1 MTYKQKICL
10 LQKSMIENKI
20 DIYIVLNSDPHLSE
34 YLTQHYQ
41 CISFMSG
48 FKGSYGVLIFTH
60 DKAFLWTDG
69 RYWLQAQKELKESGV
84 ILKKQD
90 ANHTFKDWIKEY
102 CNPQTTIGID
112 FKTLPLTLENDLKK
126 YCNLIHSDLISK
138 IWINRPELPTYSI
151 YEHPKKFYSLSR
163 EDKIILI
170 RKEIKRLRADAHFIS
185 SLDDIAWI
193 LNLRG
198 KDIEFNPLF
207 FSFLLITKQQ
217 ILFFIN
223 PEKLNHFLKNKLQNE
238 GIILKNYE
246 NIYKELKNLKNTTL
260 LIDPN
265 KTTSFFLQ
273 DLKNITIIQDLNPS
287 TYLKSCKDEK
297 EISCIKKAMIEDGI
311 ALCRFCSWFEENIHL
326 GFNEFEIGRKL
337 SEFRSKSP
345 YYISDSFANIVGFN
359 ANGAIIHYKADE
371 KNSSLIKENGL
382 LLIDSGGQY
391 LNGTTDITRV
401 FPIGKISA
409 KQKKDY
415 TLILKAL
422 ISISTTIFPKNIS
435 MPLLDSITRKPL
447 WQQQI
452 NYNHGSGHGVGYF
465 LSVHEGPQNLSY
477 TTMPSFKHQTKKGM
491 ISSLEPGIYRKDK
504 WGIRLENL
512 AIILD
517 VKKPKEQEFGDYLYF
532 KTLTLF
538 PFEKKC
544 IDLKLLNSKEKKWL
558 NDYHKEVYKKLHKK
572 LQVKELKW
580 LKKKTAPIKF

>member
-1 MTYKQKICL
+1 MTYKQKISL
-10 LQKSMIENKI
+10 LQKNMLKNKI

-34 YLTQHYQ
+34 YLAQHHQ

-48 FKGSYGVLIFTH
+48 FKGSYGVLVFTH
-60 DKAFLWTDG
+60 NNAFLWTDG

-90 ANHTFKDWIKEY
+90 INHTFKDWIKEY
-102 CNPQTTIGID
+102 CNSKTTIGID
-112 FKTLPLTLENDLKK
+112 FKTLPLTLEKDLKK
-126 YCNLIHSDLISK
+126 YCNLKHYDLISK
-138 IWINRPELPTYSI
+138 IWINRPELPTYNI
-151 YEHPKKFYSLSR
+151 YEHSKKFYSLSR
-163 EDKIILI
+163 IDKIALV
-170 RKEIKRLRADAHFIS
+170 RKEMKRLNANAHFIS

-207 FSFLLITKQQ
+207 FSFLLIMENQ

-223 PEKLNHFLKNKLQNE
+223 PKKLNHSLKNKLQNE

-246 NIYKELKNLKNTTL
+246 NIHEELKKLNNTTL

-265 KTTSFFLQ
+265 KTTSFFIQ
-273 DLKNITIIQDLNPS
+273 GLKNITIIQDLNPS
-287 TYLKSCKDEK
+287 TYLKSCKDKK
-297 EISCIKKAMIEDGI
+297 EISCIKKAMIEDGV
-311 ALCRFCSWFEENIHL
+311 ALCRFYSWLEENIHL
-326 GFNEFEIGRKL
+326 GFNEFEIGEKL
-337 SEFRSKSP
+337 SKLRSMSP

-371 KNSSLIKENGL
+371 KNSSAIKGNGL

-415 TLILKAL
+415 TLVLKAL

-447 WQQQI
+447 WEHQI

-477 TTMPSFKHQTKKGM
+477 TTMPSLKNQTKKGM

-517 VKKPKEQEFGDYLYF
+517 IEKAKEQEFGNYLYF
-532 KTLTLF
+532 ETLTLC
-538 PFEKKC
+538 PFERKC
-544 IDLKLLNSKEKKWL
+544 IDIKLLNSKEKKWL
-558 NDYHKEVYKKLHKK
+558 NNYHKEVYKKLHKK
-572 LQVKELKW
+572 LQTKELKW
-580 LKKKTAPIKF
+580 LKKKTAPI